1 MKFVFTLLA
10 LLLVFEVVAQ
20 DENGET
26 TTSASSKPQKE
37 KKKKKKDQVPLNLTN
52 AVIIGQMDDP
62 ADRYSVEIS
71 MTELFVNMGLK
82 SKASL
87 NLMKQGA
94 DSQVLASDS
103 ISNLVSG
110 EGFDT
115 YLLISVRGYDKRY
128 KASTINESFS
138 ESLSRGNLF
147 SVYQEGIVSVTFEYK
162 FFRNG
167 KMVHNEVV
175 KCGNAGTRQKVMRK
189 LRKKVAKR
197 IRKSWK

>member
-1 MKFVFTLLA
+1 MKFVITLLSVTF
-10 LLLVFEVVAQ
+10 VFAVQAQ
-20 DENGET
+20 
-26 TTSASSKPQKE
+26 
-37 KKKKKKDQVPLNLTN
+37 KKKKDQEPLNLTN

-71 MTELFVNMGLK
+71 MTELFANMGVK

-103 ISNLVSG
+103 IGAVVKKD
-110 EGFDT
+110 GFDT

-128 KASTINESFS
+128 KASEINDSF
-138 ESLSRGNLF
+138 EDALGRGNLF
-147 SVYQEGIVSVTFEYK
+147 SLYQEGVVSVSFEFK

-167 KMVHNEVV
+167 QMVYNEVI
-175 KCGNAGTRQKVMRK
+175 KCGNAGSREKVMRK
-189 LRKKVAKR
+189 LRKKVMKR
-197 IRKSWK
+197 LRKSWK